1 VRSVVW
7 REESIDV
14 RVGGT
19 EYVLMRTEL
28 GEVEDGWLHGQ
39 CATVSQ
45 ALGECIN
52 QLILALVR
60 KVHSCP

>member
-45 ALGECIN
+45 ALGD
-52 QLILALVR
+52 A
-60 KVHSCP
+60 